1 MDGSAACLLGADCLL
16 VLYTVHTVH
25 THCKQA
31 HHHSPPLCDCD
42 AESQATPTC
51 DNTTQHIPSPT
62 ERIRYRTR
70 AAAFRICA
78 ILGAHHEHFTVESG
92 RIVPGVATTRQA
104 HCLATASG
112 ARSQGVE
119 QATPNLHEGAL
130 KEWHEYNKEIKS
142 KVIRCECPENTG
154 SANADSRAELPEF
167 GRPSRGQRC
176 HSLVLEGD
184 GCGLFD
190 NDTGRVCLLE
200 RYVPLRQQSH
210 VKLTHVHRFLM
221 LPATFVDVSTLRVNQ
236 TAVGIFGIAILTGGF
251 AFSAL
256 LTFTIRNPLFQAET
270 IHQPCALASGVGLL
284 TVFYN
289 FIISS
294 SYHWKTSTLLLAIAA
309 GVSTI
314 VYTGLLLLSLRRVS
328 HVRSHPPQASSSL
341 PLTMSSPGRTSFA
354 SPATTYEPSTLAP
367 SERTSSYQPSGYYE
381 NYIRNMYPTSTRA
394 PEPNPTDLGFDPGSI
409 SEEEMQRQQM
419 LMLLLANESPDHQ
432 RQQSTFH
439 IDWQGEGDD
448 SPAHGYYAPGVATN
462 SSIETGTGT
471 GGSWPSP
478 APPPEQSTAR
488 RWTRGALRPWD
499 GVWRGV
505 ARREEQQQQQIQQPQ
520 QQPNPMG
527 REERRREIELGL
539 R

>member
-1 MDGSAACLLGADCLL
+1 M
-16 VLYTVHTVH
+16 
-25 THCKQA
+25 
-31 HHHSPPLCDCD
+31 
-42 AESQATPTC
+42 
-51 DNTTQHIPSPT
+51 I
-62 ERIRYRTR
+62 
-70 AAAFRICA
+70 
-78 ILGAHHEHFTVESG
+78 
-92 RIVPGVATTRQA
+92 
-104 HCLATASG
+104 
-112 ARSQGVE
+112 
-119 QATPNLHEGAL
+119 
-130 KEWHEYNKEIKS
+130 
-142 KVIRCECPENTG
+142 
-154 SANADSRAELPEF
+154 
-167 GRPSRGQRC
+167 
-176 HSLVLEGD
+176 
-184 GCGLFD
+184 
-190 NDTGRVCLLE
+190 
-200 RYVPLRQQSH
+200 
-210 VKLTHVHRFLM
+210 
-221 LPATFVDVSTLRVNQ
+221 PATYVDVNTLRVNQ

-251 AFSAL
+251 SFSAL
-256 LTFTIRNPLFQAET
+256 LTFTIRNPLFQAEA

-294 SYHWKTSTLLLAIAA
+294 SYKWKTSTLLLAIAA

-328 HVRSHPPQASSSL
+328 HVRSRPPQTASSTV
-341 PLTMSSPGRTSFA
+341 PLTMGSPGRTSFA
-354 SPATTYEPSTLAP
+354 SPATTYEPSTIAP

-394 PEPNPTDLGFDPGSI
+394 PEPNPADLGYDPTSI

-419 LMLLLANESPDHQ
+419 LMLLLANESPAQ
-432 RQQSTFH
+432 QQQQQSTFH
-439 IDWQGEGDD
+439 IDWQGEADD
-448 SPAHGYYAPGVATN
+448 SPAHGYYAPGVTTN
-462 SSIETGTGT
+462 SSTGSGTGT

-505 ARREEQQQQQIQQPQ
+505 ARREEQQQQQQQPQNQ

>member
-1 MDGSAACLLGADCLL
+1 
-16 VLYTVHTVH
+16 
-25 THCKQA
+25 
-31 HHHSPPLCDCD
+31 
-42 AESQATPTC
+42 
-51 DNTTQHIPSPT
+51 
-62 ERIRYRTR
+62 
-70 AAAFRICA
+70 
-78 ILGAHHEHFTVESG
+78 
-92 RIVPGVATTRQA
+92 
-104 HCLATASG
+104 
-112 ARSQGVE
+112 
-119 QATPNLHEGAL
+119 
-130 KEWHEYNKEIKS
+130 
-142 KVIRCECPENTG
+142 
-154 SANADSRAELPEF
+154 
-167 GRPSRGQRC
+167 
-176 HSLVLEGD
+176 
-184 GCGLFD
+184 
-190 NDTGRVCLLE
+190 
-200 RYVPLRQQSH
+200 
-210 VKLTHVHRFLM
+210 M
-221 LPATFVDVSTLRVNQ
+221 LPATYVDVNTLRVNQ

-251 AFSAL
+251 SFSAL
-256 LTFTIRNPLFQAET
+256 LTFTIRNPLFQAEA

-294 SYHWKTSTLLLAIAA
+294 SYKWKTSTLLLAIAA

-328 HVRSHPPQASSSL
+328 HVRSRPPQTASSTV
-341 PLTMSSPGRTSFA
+341 PLTMGSPGRTSFA
-354 SPATTYEPSTLAP
+354 SPATTYEPSTIAP

-394 PEPNPTDLGFDPGSI
+394 PEPNPTDLGYDPTSI

-419 LMLLLANESPDHQ
+419 LMLLLANDSPAQ
-432 RQQSTFH
+432 QQQQQSTFH
-439 IDWQGEGDD
+439 IDWQGEADD
-448 SPAHGYYAPGVATN
+448 SPAHGYYAPGAATN
-462 SSIETGTGT
+462 SSTGSGTGT

-505 ARREEQQQQQIQQPQ
+505 ARREEQQQQQQQPQNQ

>member
-1 MDGSAACLLGADCLL
+1 
-16 VLYTVHTVH
+16 
-25 THCKQA
+25 
-31 HHHSPPLCDCD
+31 
-42 AESQATPTC
+42 
-51 DNTTQHIPSPT
+51 
-62 ERIRYRTR
+62 
-70 AAAFRICA
+70 
-78 ILGAHHEHFTVESG
+78 
-92 RIVPGVATTRQA
+92 
-104 HCLATASG
+104 
-112 ARSQGVE
+112 
-119 QATPNLHEGAL
+119 
-130 KEWHEYNKEIKS
+130 
-142 KVIRCECPENTG
+142 
-154 SANADSRAELPEF
+154 
-167 GRPSRGQRC
+167 
-176 HSLVLEGD
+176 
-184 GCGLFD
+184 
-190 NDTGRVCLLE
+190 
-200 RYVPLRQQSH
+200 
-210 VKLTHVHRFLM
+210 M
-221 LPATFVDVSTLRVNQ
+221 LPATYVDVNTLRVNQ
-236 TAVGIFGIAILTGGF
+236 TAVGVFGIAILTGGF

-256 LTFTIRNPLFQAET
+256 LTFTMQNPLFQAEA

-328 HVRSHPPQASSSL
+328 HIRSRPPPASSSL

-381 NYIRNMYPTSTRA
+381 NYIRNMYPTSTRQ
-394 PEPNPTDLGFDPGSI
+394 PEPNPADLGYDPSSI

-419 LMLLLANESPDHQ
+419 LMLLLANESPAHQ
-432 RQQSTFH
+432 QQQSTFH
-439 IDWQGEGDD
+439 IDWQGEADD
-448 SPAHGYYAPGVATN
+448 SPAHGYYAPGAATG
-462 SSIETGTGT
+462 SSMETGTGT

-505 ARREEQQQQQIQQPQ
+505 ARREEQQQEQNQ
-520 QQPNPMG
+520 QQQNPMG